1 MLIGNVTWAAALQA
15 IISTLGF
22 AFVAY
27 QIWSVRR
34 TLRSNTHDRLY
45 VQYLKIL
52 DSILQR
58 PRLYP
63 YFYEGA
69 KLASDADDALRAEVK
84 ILCEQFCVLFEH
96 ADIEK
101 GNLLDDNWAECWQP
115 YIVERFAKGPELAR
129 FFEEN
134 RGWYTISMQALF
146 DQQDRPEPARLARS

>member
-15 IISTLGF
+15 IVSTMGF
-22 AFVAY
+22 MFVAY
-27 QIWSVRR
+27 QIWAVRR

-52 DSILQR
+52 DAILQR

-63 YFYEGA
+63 YFYESA
-69 KLASDADDALRAEVK
+69 KLARDADPALRAEVQ

-115 YIVERFAKGPELAR
+115 YIVERFSKGPELAR

-134 RGWYTISMQALF
+134 RSWYTTSIQALY
-146 DQQDRPEPARLARS
+146 DRQERP